1 MQYDFPYDYLSWLD
15 IPDDNLI
22 GIFEAGQEKPSSPPD
37 SVIRRALDNPVGAPM
52 LSDIAGEF
60 ERVLILC
67 DDNTRYTPAHLVLPH
82 ILGDLRQG
90 GLSDDRIGI
99 LIASG
104 THRTMTGDEL
114 ASKLGKA
121 VVERFTIEQHTH
133 DDTDELVPTGKR
145 LKDVEFLVNRRLQ
158 DADLIIGVG
167 NIVPHMYKGFS
178 GGSNIILP
186 GVSWENS
193 IAAMHWLTLDTPL
206 EKILGV
212 RDNPIRALNDEVA
225 RRAGL
230 NYIVNTI
237 VNNNMDVL
245 DVVAGDPIDAHR
257 KGAEIAS
264 KVFTVDIPEKADIV
278 IFDAYKNDL
287 DFWQANKGLNPAF
300 LCMKPGGVIIM
311 VADCPEGICHNIPDI
326 GRYGFRDVDTV
337 MELYDKGMLHPIVAH
352 FLLATHSIVTKH
364 GRCISVTRGISREE
378 AEHVGFIYAETPQ
391 EALEKAFSMKG
402 SDASITILRHAG
414 NICPRIANK

>member
-1 MQYDFPYDYLSWLD
+1 MKYGFPYDYLSWLE

-52 LSDIAGEF
+52 LSDIAGEV

-67 DDNTRYTPAHLVLPH
+67 DDNTRYTPAHLVMPH
-82 ILGDLRQG
+82 ILGDLRQA

-114 ASKLGKA
+114 AAKLGKA
-121 VVERFTIEQHTH
+121 VVERFAIEQHTH

-158 DADLIIGVG
+158 DADLVIGVG

-193 IAAMHWLTLDTPL
+193 IAAMHWLTLETPL
-206 EKILGV
+206 DKILGV

-237 VNNNMDVL
+237 VNNDIDIL
-245 DVVAGDPIDAHR
+245 EVVAGDPVDAHR
-257 KGAEIAS
+257 KGAKIAS
-264 KVFTVDIPEKADIV
+264 RVFTVDIPEKADIV
-278 IFDAYKNDL
+278 IFDAYKNDR

-300 LCMKPGGVIIM
+300 ICMKPGGVIIM
-311 VADCPEGICHNIPDI
+311 VADCPEGVCHNIPDI
-326 GRYGFRDVDTV
+326 GRYGFRDMDTV

-352 FLLATHSIVTKH
+352 FLLATHHIVAKH
-364 GRCISVTRGISREE
+364 GRCISVTRGISREQ

-391 EALEKAFSMKG
+391 DALEKAFAMKG
-402 SDASITILRHAG
+402 RDASITVLRDAG
-414 NICPRIANK
+414 TICPRIVNK